1 MSITDN
7 VINIALLGTANREM
21 TSGELPE
28 DLVGI
33 LERLKENAVDGEE
46 IFYKGA
52 AAFFA
57 YYRSGLEPLKLKD
70 PVPISEAG
78 PETRPYVGQ
87 KAAAI
92 LSILLGE
99 KYVNMLLFWYRKA
112 VEREQLIPPE
122 YLPQVLARVRN
133 ENGNY

>member
-28 DLVGI
+28 DLAGT
-33 LERLKENAVDGEE
+33 LERVKENATDGEE
-46 IFYKGA
+46 VFYKGA

-70 PVPISEAG
+70 PVPVSEAG
-78 PETRPYVGQ
+78 PEMRPYVGQ

-99 KYVNMLLFWYRKA
+99 KYANMLLFWYRK
-112 VEREQLIPPE
+112 RQS
-122 YLPQVLARVRN
+122 
-133 ENGNY
+133 GNS

>member
-33 LERLKENAVDGEE
+33 LERLKENAADGEE
-46 IFYKGA
+46 VFYKGA

-70 PVPISEAG
+70 
-78 PETRPYVGQ
+78 
-87 KAAAI
+87 
-92 LSILLGE
+92 
-99 KYVNMLLFWYRKA
+99 LFRFRRRGRK
-112 VEREQLIPPE
+112 RDLMSGRKRLR
-122 YLPQVLARVRN
+122 Y
-133 ENGNY
+133 

>member
-28 DLVGI
+28 DLAGT
-33 LERLKENAVDGEE
+33 LERVKENATDGEE
-46 IFYKGA
+46 VFYKGLRL
-52 AAFFA
+52 F
-57 YYRSGLEPLKLKD
+57 RLSIVRVWNPLKVKKILFQFQRLGRKC
-70 PVPISEAG
+70 G
-78 PETRPYVGQ
+78 LYVGQ

-99 KYVNMLLFWYRKA
+99 KYANMLLFWYRKA
-112 VEREQLIPPE
+112 AERETVDSAGIFAPMC
-122 YLPQVLARVRN
+122 
-133 ENGNY
+133 

>member
-28 DLVGI
+28 DLAGT
-33 LERLKENAVDGEE
+33 LERVKENATDGEE
-46 IFYKGA
+46 VFYKGA

-70 PVPISEAG
+70 PVPVSEAG
-78 PETRPYVGQ
+78 PEMRPYVCLLYTSD
-87 KAAAI
+87 AAD
-92 LSILLGE
+92 E
-99 KYVNMLLFWYRKA
+99 
-112 VEREQLIPPE
+112 
-122 YLPQVLARVRN
+122 
-133 ENGNY
+133 

>member
-78 PETRPYVGQ
+78 PETRHMSG
-87 KAAAI
+87 
-92 LSILLGE
+92 
-99 KYVNMLLFWYRKA
+99 RK
-112 VEREQLIPPE
+112 RLR
-122 YLPQVLARVRN
+122 Y
-133 ENGNY
+133 

>member
-1 MSITDN
+1 MDI
-7 VINIALLGTANREM
+7 GT
-21 TSGELPE
+21 
-28 DLVGI
+28 V
-33 LERLKENAVDGEE
+33 ERKCGRWGRDFLQRG
-46 IFYKGA
+46 GG
-52 AAFFA
+52 FFA

-112 VEREQLIPPE
+112 VEREQLIP
-122 YLPQVLARVRN
+122 ARNIYRKCWQECFNRGAKQRN

>member
-33 LERLKENAVDGEE
+33 LERLKENAADGEE
-46 IFYKGA
+46 VFYKGA

-57 YYRSGLEPLKLKD
+57 MQHCRKRLMIHGK
-70 PVPISEAG
+70 
-78 PETRPYVGQ
+78 R
-87 KAAAI
+87 
-92 LSILLGE
+92 LL
-99 KYVNMLLFWYRKA
+99 MST
-112 VEREQLIPPE
+112 
-122 YLPQVLARVRN
+122 
-133 ENGNY
+133 GN

>member
-28 DLVGI
+28 DLAGT
-33 LERLKENAVDGEE
+33 LERVKENATDGEE
-46 IFYKGA
+46 VFYKGA

-70 PVPISEAG
+70 PVPVSEAG
-78 PETRPYVGQ
+78 PEMRPYVGQ

-92 LSILLGE
+92 LSILLWVTGDVGYYPLWDMPLCR
-99 KYVNMLLFWYRKA
+99 KRMMIRGKRPLMLT
-112 VEREQLIPPE
+112 
-122 YLPQVLARVRN
+122 
-133 ENGNY
+133 GN